1 MNRRGFFWGALAVAT
16 GAAAGAWTRVAK
28 ATARLR
34 PPGAK
39 PGRAF
44 DAACIRCFRC
54 AEVCPPKAIR
64 FDTSYSLNASD
75 LPYLDAREQAC
86 VVCMKCTQACPTGA
100 LTPLPL
106 DLGVVQKAVRMG
118 TPVLDRKSCIPWRGE
133 GVCRLC
139 YYVCPYPD
147 SAVALVGP
155 QQAPVFD
162 AKACIGCGLC
172 EEACPR
178 IAHAI
183 HIVPLEEEKKA

>member
-1 MNRRGFFWGALAVAT
+1 MNRRGLLGGAFAVLG
-16 GAAAGAWTRVAK
+16 GAATGAWTRAAK
-28 ATARLR
+28 AAARLR

-39 PGRAF
+39 PGQAF

-64 FDTSYSLNASD
+64 FDSSLSLSSTD

-100 LTPLPL
+100 LTPIPVDLPT
-106 DLGVVQKAVRMG
+106 VQKLVRMG

-147 SAVALVGP
+147 SAIALVGA
-155 QQAPVFD
+155 QQAPVFE
-162 AKACIGCGLC
+162 AKNCIGCGLC

-183 HIVPLEEEKKA
+183 HIVPLEEPSR